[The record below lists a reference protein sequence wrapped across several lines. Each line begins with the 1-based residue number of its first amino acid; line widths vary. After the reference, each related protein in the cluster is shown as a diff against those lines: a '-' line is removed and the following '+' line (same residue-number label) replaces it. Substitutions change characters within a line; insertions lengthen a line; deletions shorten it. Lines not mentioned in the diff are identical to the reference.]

1 MEISCSQTSPASYGK
16 KQPAFPCIVFG
27 SIRSVLFS
35 PFGINKMRL
44 ILLCIVGI
52 SLLGA
57 CREGSGGYRDT
68 TRKVEESDITG
79 VWHYDTRGNGRQ
91 FATLEL
97 DEQGVFTITGSAE
110 NSGTG
115 HWNLA
120 NNYLGFD
127 YVDRPKFHGGW
138 YVAEDHDANLII
150 VGSDLMDP
158 DFWSEMKRIR

>member
-1 MEISCSQTSPASYGK
+1 MKIPCEQTHQTINGDNQQVFPPKESGGFCPAILSLLSTNIIWLIL
-16 KQPAFPCIVFG
+16 FCIV
-27 SIRSVLFS
+27 VL
-35 PFGINKMRL
+35 
-44 ILLCIVGI
+44 

-57 CREGSGGYRDT
+57 CREGSGGFRDT
-68 TRKVEESDITG
+68 TRKVEESEITG
-79 VWHYDTRGNGRQ
+79 VWQYDTRGNGRQ

-97 DEQGVFTITGSAE
+97 DEQGVFTITGSTE

-138 YVAEDHDANLII
+138 YVAEDLGANLVI